1 MSNLSQ
7 NQLNAFQTVMETLAL
22 GNCFYV
28 KKFRHA
34 GIDLNQT
41 WTTEAFLKIPFTGK
55 SELSA
60 DQIEHPPYGTALSFP
75 LESYTRL
82 HQTSGTT
89 TNRAMRWLDTAPSW
103 AWLTNCWKTIFQLA
117 KITSVDRVYFPFS
130 FGPFL
135 GFWSAFDAAAQMGM
149 LALPG
154 GGMSTTARL
163 RFLLEHRATVLCCTP
178 TYAVHLA
185 DVAATE
191 QLDLAS
197 SDVRAVIVAGE
208 PGGSIPSTRQR
219 IEQAW
224 GARVFDHYGMTEVG
238 PVAAECEESPGGLH
252 ILEDDFIAEVLDAET
267 GLPVAAGKTGE
278 LVITNLGRHG
288 SPLIRYRTGDVVM
301 LDSEP
306 CRCGRSWRKLLGGVQ
321 GRTDDM
327 IHIRGNNLYPSAIE
341 AVVRRFPE
349 IIEFRIIV
357 DRSGPLADLKVQVE
371 PSAGHDTPQ
380 LVQAV
385 GQAIRDAL
393 LFRAEIVLMPANS
406 LPRYEMKARRV
417 VIQ

>member
-1 MSNLSQ
+1 VSSLSQ
-7 NQLNAFQTVMETLAL
+7 TQLNAFQTVMATLTP
-22 GNCFYV
+22 GNAFYLD
-28 KKFRHA
+28 KYQHA

-41 WTTEAFLKIPFTGK
+41 WTPEAFYKLPFTVK

-60 DQIEHPPYGTALSFP
+60 DQIEHPPYGSALSFP

-89 TNRAMRWLDTAPSW
+89 TNRAMRWLDTASSW
-103 AWLTNCWKTIFQLA
+103 AWLTNCWRTIFQLA
-117 KITSVDRVYFPFS
+117 KITSADRVYFPFS

-185 DVAATE
+185 DVAASE
-191 QLDLAS
+191 QLDIAS
-197 SDVRAVIVAGE
+197 SDIRAVIVAGE
-208 PGGSIPSTRQR
+208 PGGSIPSTRLR

-238 PVAAECEESPGGLH
+238 PVAAECEEAPGGLH

-267 GLPVAAGKTGE
+267 GLPVPAGTTGE
-278 LVITNLGRHG
+278 LVVTNLGRHG

-301 LDSEP
+301 LDPEP
-306 CRCGRSWRKLLGGVQ
+306 CRCGRTWCKLFGGVQ

-349 IIEFRIIV
+349 IVEFRIIV

-371 PSAGHDTPQ
+371 ASAGHDTPQ
-380 LVQAV
+380 LVHAV

-393 LFRAEIVLMPANS
+393 LFRAEVVLMPVNS